1 MHSQPKNSKNGEL
14 SFKYIEQIPQINKI
28 FHDLV
33 NITAKFLETKI
44 TKLETSCKKSTS
56 EIDDLKEEIREMN
69 LDLQNLQCEDS
80 SAQSKSKKETVTLSN
95 EIKQY
100 FQKRERSLEKLNDFP
115 PSPDKRRMP
124 SPHNDL
130 SKIGYDSAV
139 LKNSSSYKEF
149 VHMMENVPSNTE
161 RKKSPPPQV
170 TQNKNTP
177 HSNNSNGEKIERKKS
192 PPPLLPQKDRPKTKE
207 SEEKNDLTPNNK
219 NKNTKKMYHYYF
231 NSSNERKLNDLIT
244 DSQARKN
251 PETANVNGNKN
262 NMPRKNT
269 NVKKKEKFQKE
280 LAKNYTVL
288 NSKSK
293 EKLLITEE
301 GEVLDS
307 SRTQKIGDNFQKKI
321 SAKSAEERGERENEK
336 TLKTSAKSNQQSV
349 SCDRT
354 HEENKMKSLAS
365 ASTKFLNYYYF
376 FDKNKEIQQ
385 VEGEY

>member
-1 MHSQPKNSKNGEL
+1 MHSQPKNAKNGEL
-14 SFKYIEQIPQINKI
+14 NFKNIEQTPQINTI
-28 FHDLV
+28 FHDLL
-33 NITAKFLETKI
+33 NITTKFLETKI
-44 TKLETSCKKSTS
+44 TKLETSSKKSTS

-69 LDLQNLQCEDS
+69 LDLQILQCEDS
-80 SAQSKSKKETVTLSN
+80 SAQSKSKNITISLSN

-100 FQKRERSLEKLNDFP
+100 FKKRERSLEKLNDLI

-124 SPHNDL
+124 SPQNDL
-130 SKIGYDSAV
+130 SKVGYDSGV

-149 VHMMENVPSNTE
+149 VQMMENVPANTE
-161 RKKSPPPQV
+161 RKNSPPSQV
-170 TQNKNTP
+170 AQNKNI
-177 HSNNSNGEKIERKKS
+177 SNSNGEKIERKKS
-192 PPPLLPQKDRPKTKE
+192 PPPLLPQKEKPKTKE
-207 SEEKNDLTPNNK
+207 LEEKNDLTPNNK
-219 NKNTKKMYHYYF
+219 KKNAKKMYHYYF

-251 PETANVNGNKN
+251 AETPNANGNKN

-293 EKLLITEE
+293 EKLLITGE

-321 SAKSAEERGERENEK
+321 SAKSAEERENEK
-336 TLKTSAKSNQQSV
+336 TLKNSAKINQQSV

-385 VEGEY
+385 VEGEN